1 MAENIFKEVS
11 LLNCSLWSLPNQHSQ
26 KQENLSNLSPKKIF
40 TGASENTFSYGRHIP
55 KTCMIENIFEKVS
68 LLNCDSR
75 KVVIVT
81 TKKYECCED

>member
-1 MAENIFKEVS
+1 MAENIFEEVS
-11 LLNCSLWSLPNQHSQ
+11 LLNCSLWSLPNQHS
-26 KQENLSNLSPKKIF
+26 KNKKIWVIWALKKYF
-40 TGASENTFSYGRHIP
+40 TGASENTFPYGRHIP